1 MSAKFRI
8 LPRNITHSWEQSPMF
23 VGMQD
28 AFAPAI
34 DNGSIK
40 LIRAEIKEFRGH
52 EILLSNGN
60 SLTDVNDVFFCTG
73 YKVWKEITIVL

>member
-1 MSAKFRI
+1 
-8 LPRNITHSWEQSPMF
+8 
-23 VGMQD
+23 MQD

-40 LIRAEIKEFRGH
+40 LIRAEIKEFRGN

-60 SLTDVNDVFFCTG
+60 TLTDVDDVFFCTG
-73 YKVWKEITIVL
+73 YKVWKEFEIPLQVNYFFSVQY